1 MNSFLPPILLE
12 PFIIRALI
20 AAAILAVTGGILGSF
35 IQMRGMS
42 FYTDTI
48 SHSAFTGVALGVL
61 FGLDVS
67 YTAIVFAIAIGI
79 LVLEIR
85 KRTSLSF
92 DTVLGVLFASIAA
105 LGLFILTFLNN
116 VRVDLFGLL
125 FGDILALSNTDV
137 IVIGVA
143 ALIVLGIIWSIRQ
156 QVILEIIHPDLATV
170 EGIDTRRNDII
181 FGIVV
186 ATMIAL
192 GIKLIGIILL
202 SGLFLIPSATSYL
215 IAKSFRDLIAGA
227 VISGFISALAGVVIS
242 TQLDT
247 ATGPTIVLAASA
259 LFVISYFMRP
269 LIKTNV

>member
-1 MNSFLPPILLE
+1 
-12 PFIIRALI
+12 
-20 AAAILAVTGGILGSF
+20 
-35 IQMRGMS
+35 MS

-156 QVILEIIHPDLATV
+156 QLILEIIHPDLATV